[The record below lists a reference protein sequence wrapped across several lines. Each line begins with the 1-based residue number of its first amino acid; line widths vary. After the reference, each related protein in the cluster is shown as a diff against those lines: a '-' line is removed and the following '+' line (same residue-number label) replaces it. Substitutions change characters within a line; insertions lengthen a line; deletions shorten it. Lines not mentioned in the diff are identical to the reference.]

1 MAKRKVDP
9 ELIDAENPEWTT
21 ADFKRSRPAAEALTP
36 EFLTKVRSSKPTV
49 RNVSDAEYEATKRRG
64 RPVSATHKVRLT
76 MRVDPDVEAFFRAT
90 GRGWQTRIND
100 ALANVVR
107 RQRLSGAKST
117 RSIRARRDGK
127 DGQKD

>member
-1 MAKRKVDP
+1 
-9 ELIDAENPEWTT
+9 
-21 ADFKRSRPAAEALTP
+21 
-36 EFLTKVRSSKPTV
+36 
-49 RNVSDAEYEATKRRG
+49 
-64 RPVSATHKVRLT
+64 

-117 RSIRARRDGK
+117 RSIRARRDVK

>member
-1 MAKRKVDP
+1 MRKPGMERRRISSD
-9 ELIDAENPEWTT
+9 
-21 ADFKRSRPAAEALTP
+21 RRPAAEALTP

-107 RQRLSGAKST
+107 RQRLSGLNQPALYGPVATSRT
-117 RSIRARRDGK
+117 ARRTEL
-127 DGQKD
+127 